1 MLDEPFD
8 IHSFLISSKVWPE
21 ATYMF
26 HGWELHQEGESNDMV
41 IISFNI
47 SSGMGLDWNF
57 LQECLYFINS
67 LKLYLGSIFYKI
79 FFVNFNIN

>member
-26 HGWELHQEGESNDMV
+26 HGWELHQEGAWSDVEIMP
-41 IISFNI
+41 FKT
-47 SSGMGLDWNF
+47 SSGIGLDWNF
-57 LQECLYFINS
+57 RQECLSFINS
-67 LKLYLGSIFYKI
+67 LKLYLDSIFI
-79 FFVNFNIN
+79 